1 MDLVSFSRE
10 FSLEQ
15 PEVNEAG
22 KVLGG
27 VSIRE
32 WFNAKLSSTAQII
45 ANQTEKRPQD
55 TDILAKVKSL
65 L

>member
-32 WFNAKLSSTAQII
+32 WFNAKLSSTDKHFSNVLTDNI
-45 ANQTEKRPQD
+45 ANPNFDEK
-55 TDILAKVKSL
+55 
-65 L
+65 